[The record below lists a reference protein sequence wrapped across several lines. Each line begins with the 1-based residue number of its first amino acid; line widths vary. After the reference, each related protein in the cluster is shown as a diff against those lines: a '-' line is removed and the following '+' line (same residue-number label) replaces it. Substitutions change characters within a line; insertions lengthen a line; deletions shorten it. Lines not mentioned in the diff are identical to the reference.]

1 MASPPSPRRLA
12 LIGVDGATYR
22 VLQPMIDAGVMPALA
37 SLRAK
42 GAEAILRSTIPTY
55 TPPAWVSMATGV
67 NPGRHGVFGF
77 LDNTPQEPLKI
88 ANSTSIKATPMWTS
102 LSDQGVRVGILNVP
116 MSYPPVPVNGFFV
129 AGGLATGWT
138 DPEMPGFASDV
149 ETGLLVSEVSGGHYP
164 LDTVVNYE
172 NDWRSPDTV
181 TRIENVQRL
190 RRRVLG
196 ALIERTDPQVVFAV
210 FEGADRLQHVFYQCI
225 VECSDWYDRPLSRE
239 VRQRAQSYFAELD
252 LAIGDLVAWAG
263 PDGHAVVVSD
273 HGSGPWEKTV
283 NLNLLLADWG
293 HLELPSLA
301 RLTRM
306 KAVAGTGQRL
316 ARRVIPRRWLHR
328 AKASVERGI
337 VWERTRAFA
346 SHVAEQGIPVN
357 LRGSLPKGSVEPSDA
372 AGVEAELIER
382 LRELRDPDDGELV
395 TDRVVR
401 RDEVINGP
409 YERRAPELFPLFRGQ
424 RYEASDTVAA
434 SGAFT
439 DHRDRPWGYH
449 HLDGVFVAGGPAVR
463 SGPLESGLDIVDVLP
478 TVLHMSGLPV
488 PDGLDGRVVTGL
500 LTDEVA
506 DREVS
511 VAAASGVED
520 ESRTYPFT
528 EEDEE
533 AIAESLRGLGYI
545 E

>member
-1 MASPPSPRRLA
+1 MSSPSSPRRLA

-22 VLQPMIDAGVMPALA
+22 VLGPMIDAGVMPALA
-37 SLRAK
+37 SLRAR
-42 GAEAILRSTIPTY
+42 GVEAILRSTIPTY

-77 LDNTPQEPLKI
+77 LDNTPQEPPSI
-88 ANSTSIKATPMWTS
+88 AHSGSIRATPMWS
-102 LSDQGVRVGILNVP
+102 YLSELGTRVGILNVP
-116 MSYPPVPVNGFFV
+116 MSYPPVTVNGFLV

-149 ETGLLVSEVSGGHYP
+149 GTGRLVSDVAGGHYP

-172 NDWRSPDTV
+172 NDWRSPGTV
-181 TRIENVQRL
+181 TRIEDVQRL

-196 ALIERTDPQVVFAV
+196 ALIERVDPDVVFAV

-225 VECSDWYDRPLSRE
+225 VDCSDWYLHPMSTEIRE
-239 VRQRAQSYFAELD
+239 RSQAYFAELD
-252 LAIGDLVAWAG
+252 LAIRDLVDWAG

-283 NLNLLLADWG
+283 NLNLLLAEWG
-293 HLELPSLA
+293 YLALPSLA
-301 RLTRM
+301 RLTSL

-346 SHVAEQGIPVN
+346 SHVAEQGIHVN
-357 LRGSLPKGSVEPSDA
+357 RRGALPKGLVDP
-372 AGVEAELIER
+372 AETEGIER
-382 LRELRDPDDGELV
+382 ELVERLLELRDPDDGGSV
-395 TDRVVR
+395 TDRVVPR
-401 RDEVINGP
+401 REVIAGP
-409 YERRAPELFPLFRGQ
+409 FEGRAPELFPLFRAQ
-424 RYEASDTVAA
+424 RYEASDTLAA
-434 SGAFT
+434 SGTFT

-449 HLDGVFVAGGPAVR
+449 HLDGVFVAAGPAVR
-463 SGPLESGLDIVDVLP
+463 PGPFAPGLDIVDVLP
-478 TVLHMSGLPV
+478 TVLHMSDLPV
-488 PDGLDGRVVTGL
+488 ADGLDGRVVTGL
-500 LTDEVA
+500 MNDEVA
-506 DREVS
+506 MRAVGSATAPDL
-511 VAAASGVED
+511 D
-520 ESRTYPFT
+520 ETRTYPFT